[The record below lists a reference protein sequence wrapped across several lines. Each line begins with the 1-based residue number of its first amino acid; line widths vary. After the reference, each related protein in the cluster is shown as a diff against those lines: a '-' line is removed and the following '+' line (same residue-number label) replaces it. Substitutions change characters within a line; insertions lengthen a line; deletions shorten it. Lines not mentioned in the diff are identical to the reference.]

1 MTAALACLAA
11 PGGGDDDAR
20 PSGPAIDDETWMY
33 PPLHAAARAGG
44 SDAKPFEVR
53 FRVNMSRIAS
63 VNTIEGTA
71 YVKVSVVF
79 YWDDARLRDWDQFTP
94 LPPKLWGPYLV
105 FENAEGDVVEAQ
117 VEFVLVD
124 QRKTPGRLK
133 RTLRF
138 EGKVLNDMPDLQHF
152 PFDYDTVDLH
162 FWTVSGWK
170 CLDCSLAGHRPHG
183 ETYRLSPLP
192 VGGSAEGKFH
202 DLRWDGR
209 ISEFILFGY
218 SFQNFRSLPD
228 ASNQVKSRFVLS
240 YHVARSA
247 RYYFLKVLLPLYLI
261 ALYGLSVFFFAPT
274 EFASRMSISSTIFLA
289 AFAVLYVVNEALPK
303 TYFLTKIDVVIV
315 ATLSL
320 IFLTAVETVTVSA
333 LARRDGERGRVR
345 QAGRRVRRRGELGVV
360 RRAQPRRL
368 RARGVAQAREGRV
381 ARRGRQ
387 LDRSGR
393 GRLPGDRARVRFPR
407 RRTRGEASAVH
418 RARQRGLAAGARCD
432 RKVRVVPYDLLDV

>member
-1 MTAALACLAA
+1 MACLALT
-11 PGGGDDDAR
+11 GGGDDDAR
-20 PSGPAIDDETWMY
+20 PSGPAIDDETWKY

-44 SDAKPFEVR
+44 ADAKPFEVR

-94 LPPKLWGPYLV
+94 LPPRLWGPYLV

-138 EGKVLNDMPDLQHF
+138 EGKVLNDMSDLQHF

-170 CLDCSLAGHRPHG
+170 CLDGSLAGHRPHG

-320 IFLTAVETVTVSA
+320 IFLTAVETVAVSA
-333 LARRDGERGRVR
+333 LARRDGERGR
-345 QAGRRVRRRGELGVV
+345 AFAERVDVYV
-360 RRAQPRRL
+360 
-368 RARGVAQAREGRV
+368 GVASLASYVTLNLVVFVPAAWRKRVKAASLVADVNWTEAAEGGSPEIEHAYVSLVSELAAKQARFIRHVSADWPPE
-381 ARRGRQ
+381 RG
-387 LDRSGR
+387 
-393 GRLPGDRARVRFPR
+393 AIAKNV
-407 RRTRGEASAVH
+407 
-418 RARQRGLAAGARCD
+418 
-432 RKVRVVPYDLLDV
+432 

>member
-333 LARRDGERGRVR
+333 LARRDGERGR
-345 QAGRRVRRRGELGVV
+345 AFAKRVDVFVGAASLASYVALNLVVFVPAAWRKRVKAASLVADVNWTEAAEGGSPAIEHAYVSLVGEL
-360 RRAQPRRL
+360 A
-368 RARGVAQAREGRV
+368 AKQARFIGHVSADWPPE
-381 ARRGRQ
+381 RG
-387 LDRSGR
+387 
-393 GRLPGDRARVRFPR
+393 AIAKNV
-407 RRTRGEASAVH
+407 
-418 RARQRGLAAGARCD
+418 
-432 RKVRVVPYDLLDV
+432 